1 MKLAGCIIM
10 SQDSFV
16 KRKCFL
22 MFLFLFNHDT
32 EAIEL
37 RVKSFREKRVTCV
50 LRVAQARSLMVWISR
65 SNSLLLQQYKLQRTG
80 SSGLVPGVLDSNCS
94 LQCLCHT
101 VELCVD

>member
-1 MKLAGCIIM
+1 MKLAGYITM

-16 KRKCFL
+16 KPECFL

-80 SSGLVPGVLDSNCS
+80 SSGLVPGVLDSYCS

-101 VELCVD
+101 DEL

>member
-1 MKLAGCIIM
+1 M

-32 EAIEL
+32 EAVEL
-37 RVKSFREKRVTCV
+37 IVKHFRGKHVTCV
-50 LRVAQARSLMVWISR
+50 LRLAQAKSLMVWISR

-80 SSGLVPGVLDSNCS
+80 SSGLVPGVLDSYCS
-94 LQCLCHT
+94 YAVPLSH
-101 VELCVD
+101 